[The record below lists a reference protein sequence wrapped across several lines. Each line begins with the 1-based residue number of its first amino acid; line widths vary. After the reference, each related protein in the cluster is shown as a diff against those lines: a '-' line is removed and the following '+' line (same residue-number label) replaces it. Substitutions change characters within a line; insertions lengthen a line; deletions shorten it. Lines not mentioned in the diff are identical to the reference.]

1 MAKQIIRNA
10 FKPVMTGRAVG
21 LLIATI
27 LLSSLTAS
35 ASHTFLSS
43 YTVFVLSRQMAFS
56 ILIALA
62 QAVCLVVG
70 GMNMSVGA
78 IGSMATVIMGIC
90 FQDFGLNPWLTVP
103 LVLLFGLA
111 AGLLNGLIIT
121 KLRINSFI
129 VTLSTMFVYMGLR
142 SGISGGSPYTT
153 PDDFGFIGQENLLNV
168 SWVFVLVVLILAGAA
183 YVFSSTVFGR
193 QLLAT
198 GGNESAARL
207 CGIATDQMILWAHGI
222 SGILAGLAAV
232 LWASMIGSAAPE
244 TGDTWLIGSF
254 AVAIIGG
261 TGLNGGSISIPGIF
275 LGGAIFILI
284 QNGLIDIKANP
295 YFANSFLGGL
305 ILLAIVLDRVR
316 EIVSSKRNSAEDS
329 NKGTV
334 AANSNRSSGAS
345 VTSVDGTHRA
355 REVPKGN

>member
-1 MAKQIIRNA
+1 
-10 FKPVMTGRAVG
+10 
-21 LLIATI
+21 LI
-27 LLSSLTAS
+27 
-35 ASHTFLSS
+35 
-43 YTVFVLSRQMAFS
+43 
-56 ILIALA
+56 
-62 QAVCLVVG
+62 
-70 GMNMSVGA
+70 
-78 IGSMATVIMGIC
+78 
-90 FQDFGLNPWLTVP
+90 
-103 LVLLFGLA
+103 FGLA

-142 SGISGGSPYTT
+142 SGISGGSPFTI
-153 PDDFGFIGQENLLNV
+153 PDDFGFIGQESLFNL
-168 SWVFVLVVLILAGAA
+168 SWVFVLVILILAGAA

-198 GGNESAARL
+198 GGNENAARL

-222 SGILAGLAAV
+222 SGTLAGLAAV

-316 EIVSSKRNSAEDS
+316 EIVSSKRNPEL
-329 NKGTV
+329 
-334 AANSNRSSGAS
+334 NRAS
-345 VTSVDGTHRA
+345 VLDDANRPPGTFAAPVEGAHGSP
-355 REVPKGN
+355 EISKGN

>member
-1 MAKQIIRNA
+1 MPKPVISNA

-27 LLSSLTAS
+27 LLSLLTAS
-35 ASHTFLSS
+35 VSHTFLSS
-43 YTVFVLSRQMAFS
+43 YTLFVLSRQMAFS
-56 ILIALA
+56 ILLALA
-62 QAVCLVVG
+62 QAICLVVG

-90 FQDFGLNPWLTVP
+90 FQDLGLNPWVTVP

-121 KLRINSFI
+121 RLKINSFI

-142 SGISGGSPYTT
+142 SGISGGSPYTI
-153 PDDFGFIGQENLLNV
+153 PDDFGFIGQESLFNI
-168 SWVFVLVVLILAGAA
+168 SWVFVLVILILAGAA

-198 GGNESAARL
+198 GGNENAARL

-222 SGILAGLAAV
+222 SGVLAGLAAV

-316 EIVSSKRNSAEDS
+316 EIVSAKRNSSGDSNKATVAADASASSGNFAASVEGARGTEASKRN
-329 NKGTV
+329 
-334 AANSNRSSGAS
+334 
-345 VTSVDGTHRA
+345 
-355 REVPKGN
+355 

>member
-1 MAKQIIRNA
+1 MTKQIIRNA

-27 LLSSLTAS
+27 LLSLLTAS
-35 ASHTFLSS
+35 VSHTFLSS

-56 ILIALA
+56 IVLALA

-78 IGSMATVIMGIC
+78 IGSMASVNIGTC
-90 FQDFGLNPWLTVP
+90 FQEFGLNPWLTVP

-129 VTLSTMFVYMGLR
+129 VTLSTMFVVMGLR
-142 SGISGGSPYTT
+142 SGISGGSPYTI
-153 PDDFGFIGQENLLNV
+153 PDDFGFIGQESIFNV
-168 SWVFVLVVLILAGAA
+168 SWVFVLVILILAGAA

-232 LWASMIGSAAPE
+232 LWASMILPTES
-244 TGDTWLIGSF
+244 
-254 AVAIIGG
+254 
-261 TGLNGGSISIPGIF
+261 
-275 LGGAIFILI
+275 
-284 QNGLIDIKANP
+284 
-295 YFANSFLGGL
+295 
-305 ILLAIVLDRVR
+305 R
-316 EIVSSKRNSAEDS
+316 
-329 NKGTV
+329 
-334 AANSNRSSGAS
+334 
-345 VTSVDGTHRA
+345 HR
-355 REVPKGN
+355 

>member
-1 MAKQIIRNA
+1 MRDRGQGVEVVGPDSGAQQRSDQLSPAKA
-10 FKPVMTGRAVG
+10 FRPLMTGRALG
-21 LLIATI
+21 LLIATGALAI
-27 LLSSLTAS
+27 ATAS
-35 ASHTFLSS
+35 VSHTFLSS
-43 YTVFVLSRQMAFS
+43 YTMFVLSRQMAFS

-78 IGSMATVIMGIC
+78 IGSMSTVIMGIC
-90 FQDFGLNPWLTVP
+90 FQNLGLNTWITVP
-103 LVLLFGLA
+103 LVLIFGLV
-111 AGLLNGLIIT
+111 AGLINGLIIT

-142 SGISGGSPYTT
+142 SGISGGSPYTI
-153 PDDFGFIGQENLLNV
+153 PDEFAFIGQESLFGV
-168 SWVFVLVVLILAGAA
+168 SWVFVIVALILLGAS

-198 GGNESAARL
+198 GGNENAARL
-207 CGIATDQMILWAHGI
+207 CGIATDRMVLWAHVI
-222 SGILAGLAAV
+222 SGVLSGLAAI
-232 LWASMIGSAAPE
+232 LWGSMVGSAAPE

-261 TGLNGGSISIPGIF
+261 TGLNGGIVSMLGIF

-284 QNGLIDIKANP
+284 QNGLIDVKANP

-305 ILLAIVLDRVR
+305 ILLAIILDRLR
-316 EIVSSKRNSAEDS
+316 EIVGER
-329 NKGTV
+329 
-334 AANSNRSSGAS
+334 R
-345 VTSVDGTHRA
+345 R
-355 REVPKGN
+355 

>member
-27 LLSSLTAS
+27 LLSGLTAS
-35 ASHTFLSS
+35 VSHTFLSS

-56 ILIALA
+56 ILVALA

-90 FQDFGLNPWLTVP
+90 FQNFGLNAWLTVP

-142 SGISGGSPYTT
+142 SGISGGSPDTM
-153 PDDFGFIGQENLLNV
+153 PDDFGLIGQESLFNV
-168 SWVFVLVVLILAGAA
+168 SWVFVLVILMLGSAA

-222 SGILAGLAAV
+222 SGILAGVAAGFFG
-232 LWASMIGSAAPE
+232 SMIGSA
-244 TGDTWLIGSF
+244 GSPNRWF
-254 AVAIIGG
+254 RPFRRFFPPSDLRGG
-261 TGLNGGSISIPGIF
+261 
-275 LGGAIFILI
+275 
-284 QNGLIDIKANP
+284 
-295 YFANSFLGGL
+295 
-305 ILLAIVLDRVR
+305 
-316 EIVSSKRNSAEDS
+316 
-329 NKGTV
+329 
-334 AANSNRSSGAS
+334 
-345 VTSVDGTHRA
+345 VD
-355 REVPKGN
+355 V

>member
-1 MAKQIIRNA
+1 MTKPIISNA

-27 LLSSLTAS
+27 LLSLLTAS
-35 ASHTFLSS
+35 VSHTFLSS
-43 YTVFVLSRQMAFS
+43 YTLFVLSRQMAFS
-56 ILIALA
+56 ILLALA

-90 FQDFGLNPWLTVP
+90 FQDLGLNSWLTVP

-121 KLRINSFI
+121 RLRINSFI

-142 SGISGGSPYTT
+142 SGISGGSPYTI
-153 PDDFGFIGQENLLNV
+153 PDDFGFIGQESLFNI
-168 SWVFVLVVLILAGAA
+168 SWVFILVILILAGAA

-198 GGNESAARL
+198 GGNENAARL

-222 SGILAGLAAV
+222 SGVLAGLAAV

-316 EIVSSKRNSAEDS
+316 EIVSAKRNSSEES
-329 NKGTV
+329 NKATV
-334 AANSNRSSGAS
+334 AADANGSLVSLSRR
-345 VTSVDGTHRA
+345 D
-355 REVPKGN
+355 